1 MRGGWLLS
9 WGMMGMGKEKW
20 VGRRGGE
27 GEREREGGRERDRQ
41 TPSSPHL
48 PSQLL
53 SDIQES
59 RLWTLL
65 FSP

>member
-1 MRGGWLLS
+1 
-9 WGMMGMGKEKW
+9 MGKEKW